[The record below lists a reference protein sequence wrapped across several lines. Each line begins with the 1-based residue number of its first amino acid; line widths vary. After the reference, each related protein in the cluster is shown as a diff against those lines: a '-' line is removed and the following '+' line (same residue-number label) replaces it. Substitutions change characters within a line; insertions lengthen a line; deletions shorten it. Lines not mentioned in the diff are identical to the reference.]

1 MQIIIILECTKIL
14 VVVDWCK
21 FVIIIST
28 INTCLEHMHWIGF
41 TSTKSLEFWL
51 HLSEIDFLYSKIL
64 ESPFHRYC
72 HFSIVTPCLRSLAKL
87 LFKKDRL
94 NKKDPLIIGGIIE
107 VAIEIQR
114 KISIFAAS
122 HCFCKFWIKPNLRLW
137 YHAWP
142 LSGLPVFMICYQY
155 SICIN

>member
-1 MQIIIILECTKIL
+1 MQIIIVLECTRIL

-21 FVIIIST
+21 FVMIIST

-41 TSTKSLEFWL
+41 TSTKRFGILTSFYPRWT
-51 HLSEIDFLYSKIL
+51 FLYSKIL
-64 ESPFHRYC
+64 ESRFNRYC
-72 HFSIVTPCLRSLAKL
+72 HFSIVTPCLPVRRNL

-94 NKKDPLIIGGIIE
+94 HKKDPLIIEGIIE

-114 KISIFAAS
+114 KISIFGAS
-122 HCFCKFWIKPNLRLW
+122 HCFRQFWIKPNVRLW

-142 LSGLPVFMICYQY
+142 LSGLPVFMICYQ
-155 SICIN
+155 I